1 MLYGWVAEDNAE
13 RVDNTDGDGFIEG
26 DYYFGGE
33 DDGAM
38 TVGWLQMDITYDNA
52 TDDYEI
58 APVFNEDEDQS
69 RWFYFQ
75 SNGKKVK
82 AKDGDVQKSKTING
96 KKYEFDQYGAMTA
109 EWSLDVGSTLSTRKV
124 RCCTAGLQKTTQS
137 ALTTQTVMALLK
149 VIITSAANRTVL

>member
-1 MLYGWVAEDNAE
+1 MHQKTEMCIRDS
-13 RVDNTDGDGFIEG
+13 NTDGDGFKDG

-38 TVGWLQMDITYDNA
+38 TTGWLQMDITYDEA
-52 TDDYEI
+52 TNDYEI
-58 APVFNEDEDQS
+58 APVFNEDEDQT

-96 KKYEFDQYGAMTA
+96 KKYEFDVNG
-109 EWSLDVGSTLSTRKV
+109 
-124 RCCTAGLQKTTQS
+124 C
-137 ALTTQTVMALLK
+137 LLY
-149 VIITSAANRTVL
+149 TS